1 MGKIIERGSAAAG
14 ITVRRARCGWA
25 ARQICLSL
33 SPTLPR
39 SLRSLLGSKP
49 QNKYCKPEVSRCLAS
64 SPGGKNRRRN
74 YRLGLLPGLLLAAS
88 AAMVQ
93 AQGRNVILIIG
104 DGMDDHQISI
114 ARNYLVGAR
123 GKLTLDR
130 MPLRGVSQVLTIS
143 EQGAPVYVADSAN
156 SATAMAT
163 GQVTSRGRIA
173 TSVGEGKRLETIAE
187 MAHQAGFKTG
197 IVTTSSVTDATP
209 ASFMAHINLR
219 FCENPG
225 AMVDVRIRG
234 QLLGDCSPFL
244 VANGGPGSI
253 SRQIAES
260 DVDVVLGG
268 GMQHF
273 EPLAEGR
280 TENVLALAA
289 ANQFHIIN
297 DSSALAEAPGD
308 GKLLG
313 LFSPSTMPV
322 QLRGEDGRKAEPPK
336 PSWANRIN
344 KYTGSVELP
353 AVMDCE
359 PNPEFAG
366 MPTLQRMTEAALARL
381 QNDRGF
387 FLMVESASI
396 DKQSHERMPCGS
408 IGELQQL
415 DETLDSALAFAE
427 EHPETLILVTA
438 DHSQAAQIIPETSI
452 FAAFGLP
459 IYTPGSLARVR
470 TLEGSV
476 MGVNYATNN
485 FSYEEHT
492 GANVPV
498 FSNAQGLGR
507 VPVTLTQPEIFNIV
521 RDYLGL

>member
-1 MGKIIERGSAAAG
+1 MGKIIERGSAAPSIA
-14 ITVRRARCGWA
+14 VRRARCGRA

-33 SPTLPR
+33 LPTLPR

-64 SPGGKNRRRN
+64 SPGGKNRRRD

-88 AAMVQ
+88 TAMVQ
-93 AQGRNVILIIG
+93 AQDRNVILIIG
-104 DGMDDHQISI
+104 DGMDDQQISI
-114 ARNYLVGAR
+114 ARNYLVGVG

-163 GQVTSRGRIA
+163 GHVTSRGRIA
-173 TSVGEGKRLETIAE
+173 TSVGDGERLETIAQ
-187 MAHQAGFKTG
+187 MAHQAGIRTG

-225 AMVDVRIRG
+225 VMVDVRIRG
-234 QLLGDCSPFL
+234 QLVGDCSQFL

-253 SRQIAES
+253 SRQIAQS

-268 GMQHF
+268 GSQHF

-297 DSSALAEAPGD
+297 DSGALAEAPGD

-322 QLRGEDGRKAEPPK
+322 RLRGEDGRKAEPPK
-336 PSWANRIN
+336 RSWANRIN
-344 KYTGSVELP
+344 GYIGSVELP

-366 MPTLQRMTEAALARL
+366 MPTLKQMTEAALARL
-381 QNDRGF
+381 QNERGF

-396 DKQSHERMPCGS
+396 DKQSHERKPCGS

-415 DETLDSALAFAE
+415 EEALASALAFAE

-438 DHSQAAQIIPETSI
+438 DHTQAAQIIPETSL
-452 FAAFGLP
+452 FAAFGVP
-459 IYTPGSLARVR
+459 IYTPGSLARIR

-476 MGVNYATNN
+476 MGVNYATNT

-498 FSNAQGLGR
+498 FSNDQGLGR
-507 VPVTLTQPEIFNIV
+507 VPVMLTQPEIFDIV